1 MTDLIDTTEMYLR
14 TIMELEEERVVPL
27 RARISERLG
36 HSNPTVFQNVSR
48 MQRNGLVTLKSGD
61 NRLLFTK
68 EGKAKAIQ
76 VMRKHRLAEILLCE
90 VIGLGYEEIH
100 DEACRW
106 EHVMS
111 ESVEKRLVKILS
123 DITHSPYGN
132 PIPGLQDLGLD
143 DAYYFDNDI
152 QLDKT
157 TAGKYQITRLSE
169 GIQTNQEALKLLHK
183 NALVPSSVIEVVE
196 QNEYGTVLAGTKSG
210 TYNKQI
216 SAAIFVKSQK

>member
-1 MTDLIDTTEMYLR
+1 MTGLIDTTEMYLR
-14 TIMELEEERVVPL
+14 TILELEEERVVPL

-48 MQRNGLVTLKSGD
+48 MQRNGLVTLKNGD

-68 EGKAKAIQ
+68 EGKTKAIQ

-90 VIGLGYEEIH
+90 VIGLDYEEIH

-123 DITHSPYGN
+123 GITHSPYGN
-132 PIPGLQDLGLD
+132 PVPGLQELGLA
-143 DAYYFDNDI
+143 DAYQFNDDI
-152 QLDKT
+152 QLANAKP
-157 TAGKYQITRLSE
+157 GKYQITRLGE
-169 GIQTNQEALKLLHK
+169 GIQTDQEALKLLHK
-183 NALVPSSVIEVVE
+183 SGLVSSSVIEVAE
-196 QNEYGTVLAGTKSG
+196 QNEYGTVLAGAKSD
-210 TYNKQI
+210 TYNKNI
-216 SAAIFVKSQK
+216 SAGIFVKSQK